1 MQRETEESK
10 MSEYREQRTVVE
22 DVPHGS
28 RPVVETQYDSVVR
41 ERPAMSGGAIAALV
55 IAAIAAAVVITV
67 LILNSQQRDSEDQL
81 AQERAR
87 AAAAQQTPAPPSQQ
101 QPIIVVPQSQPTPVL
116 VPVPSQSAPAQSATA
131 ELAPTSSSIEID
143 ISSKL
148 LNDSEL
154 RASIID
160 VRVSGGTASLS
171 GHVPTEELKKRAEQ
185 IARTVRGVR
194 NIANDIVVQP

>member
-1 MQRETEESK
+1 

-22 DVPHGS
+22 DVPYGS

-55 IAAIAAAVVITV
+55 IAAIAAAIVITM
-67 LILNSQQRDSEDQL
+67 LILNSQQRDTEDQL

-87 AAAAQQTPAPPSQQ
+87 AAATQQTPAPPSQQ
-101 QPIIVVPQSQPTPVL
+101 QPVIVVPQSQPTPVPVP
-116 VPVPSQSAPAQSATA
+116 VPVPSQSAQP
-131 ELAPTSSSIEID
+131 EIAPTSASIEVD

-154 RASIID
+154 RASLID
-160 VRVSGGTASLS
+160 VKVSGGTATLS
-171 GHVPTEELKKRAEQ
+171 GHVPTEDLKKRAEQ
-185 IARTVRGVR
+185 VARTVKGVR
-194 NIANDIVVQP
+194 NVANDLVVQP

>member
-1 MQRETEESK
+1 
-10 MSEYREQRTVVE
+10 MSEYREKRTVVE
-22 DVPHGS
+22 DVPYGS
-28 RPVVETQYDSVVR
+28 RPVVETQYDSTVVR
-41 ERPAMSGGAIAALV
+41 ERQGMSGGAIAALV
-55 IAAIAAAVVITV
+55 IAAIAAAVVITM

-87 AAAAQQTPAPPSQQ
+87 AAAAQQTPAPQSQQ
-101 QPIIVVPQSQPTPVL
+101 QPVIVVPQSQPMTVPVP
-116 VPVPSQSAPAQSATA
+116 VPVPSQSAQP
-131 ELAPTSSSIEID
+131 EVAPTSASIEID

-171 GHVPTEELKKRAEQ
+171 GHVPTEALKKRAEQ
-185 IARTVRGVR
+185 IARTVKGVR
-194 NIANDIVVQP
+194 NVANDIVVQP

>member
-1 MQRETEESK
+1 

-22 DVPHGS
+22 DVPYGN
-28 RPVVETQYDSVVR
+28 RPVVETQYDSVIR

-55 IAAIAAAVVITV
+55 IAAIAATVVITM
-67 LILNSQQRDSEDQL
+67 LILNSQQRDTEDQL

-87 AAAAQQTPAPPSQQ
+87 AAAAEQTPAPAPQQQ
-101 QPIIVVPQSQPTPVL
+101 QPVVVVPQSQPTTVPVP
-116 VPVPSQSAPAQSATA
+116 VPVPSQSAQP
-131 ELAPTSSSIEID
+131 EIAPTSASIEID

-160 VRVSGGTASLS
+160 VKVVGGTASLS
-171 GHVPTEELKKRAEQ
+171 GHVPTEALKKRAEQ
-185 IARTVRGVR
+185 IARTVKGVR
-194 NIANDIVVQP
+194 NVTNEIVVQP